1 MLTFH
6 GKLEQIAMS
15 SPGNRIVLEMQE
27 HKLVK
32 NYPVSFRPIICKVI
46 RKMFIFL

>member
-1 MLTFH
+1 MLTFS

-27 HKLVK
+27 HMLGKTIKCHSDQL
-32 NYPVSFRPIICKVI
+32 
-46 RKMFIFL
+46 